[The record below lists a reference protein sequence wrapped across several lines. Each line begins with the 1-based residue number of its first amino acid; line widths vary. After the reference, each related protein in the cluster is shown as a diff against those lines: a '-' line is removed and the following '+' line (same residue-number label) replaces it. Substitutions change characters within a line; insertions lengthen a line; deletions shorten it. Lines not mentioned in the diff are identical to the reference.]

1 MKRQNKV
8 AKFLAAT
15 VLFLMVIW
23 SSIEVVANRQ
33 EARILYSTLR
43 DVELER
49 DRLKIEWQRLRT
61 EHSALLNHGEIERQA
76 RRSLN
81 MKMPELQDVKV
92 IQE

>member
-1 MKRQNKV
+1 MERQNKV
-8 AKFLAAT
+8 APFLAVT

-23 SSIEVVANRQ
+23 ASIEVVSNRQ
-33 EARILYSTLR
+33 EARSLYSALR

-61 EHSALLNHGEIERQA
+61 EQSALLNHGEIERQA

-81 MKMPELQDVKV
+81 MKMPDLQDIKV
-92 IQE
+92 IKE